1 MRDQK
6 GLLHERAFSVLFGFR
21 CFTDFAFF
29 SESASIRRAPHS
41 LAAAVGGREMSQ
53 RVPVNQ

>member
-21 CFTDFAFF
+21 CVTDFAFF
-29 SESASIRRAPHS
+29 SESVSIRRAPRS
-41 LAAAVGGREMSQ
+41 LAAAVGGGEMNQ
-53 RVPVNQ
+53 RVGS